1 MRKMIRGMF
10 FVVLGG
16 VFVALLFVVPGQQRV
31 IFAEDNVDELESDI
45 SKLEKKLK
53 KETAEYNALQ
63 QDLGQ
68 INSSLTSTQQMILR
82 VQNMLNQ
89 TEQTIEQKEKEIA
102 NLEQQLVLERHV
114 LTGLI
119 QEMYLNSSVLLPEI
133 MLSSSDFV
141 WFLQGNDSLFSTQE
155 KMQGVIQD
163 INEMRSKVNDEKI
176 SLEDTKKD
184 HAELLAIKNRQK
196 QALVSEKVETQA
208 DLEDQQTIINRL
220 KKELSQLQGDLNTL
234 TGKSYNAKDIRDAV
248 EYASGKT
255 GVPKGVLYGFLKKE
269 TNMGANT
276 GQCTYDKVR
285 GYSIPRYEE
294 LRKKN
299 KNWQKSIDT
308 LENREKLFKKTVDG
322 LGYSDSK
329 KVSCTI
335 PFTVKNG
342 RVTQGIANQGGAMG
356 VAQFMSD
363 TWGGSDGKH
372 GYVPQVASMTGHSKP
387 DPWNLTDGVMAMA
400 LKVRNAGGTSNSA
413 AAIRKATI
421 AYYGAYSPGY
431 YATVLDWSKNYKSL
445 FKER

>member
-276 GQCTYDKVR
+276 GQCTYTEVEKV
-285 GYSIPRYEE
+285 SIARY
-294 LRKKN
+294 KKYG
-299 KNWQKSIDT
+299 KRYQASINLLYKRQGIFYDI
-308 LENREKLFKKTVDG
+308 VDE
-322 LGYSDSK
+322 LGYGKNK
-329 KVSCTI
+329 KVSCSPNYI
-335 PFTVKNG
+335 G
-342 RVTQGIANQGGAMG
+342 QGGAMG

-363 TWGGSDGKH
+363 VWR
-372 GYVPQVASMTGHSKP
+372 GYEVQVASQTGHKNP

-400 LKVRNAGGTSNSA
+400 LKLKRAGATSDSA
-413 AAIRKATI
+413 SAIRKASI
-421 AYYGAYSPGY
+421 NYLGAFNANYYNGILY
-431 YATVLDWSKNYKSL
+431 WSKNYKEL
-445 FKER
+445 FG